1 MSLSSAL
8 GAAMSGLNVSQAG
21 IDITSRNIANVD
33 TPGYTRKIQQQTNAL
48 AGGEGIGVR
57 REAAMRQIDAFLQ
70 QQLRT
75 ASAESASLN
84 IKSSVLNRVD
94 AMFGTPNS
102 NASIAGSIGELA
114 TMLQE
119 LANDPESDAARQSLL
134 NEADNLAAKFNA
146 MSDTI
151 QSMRLEA
158 ERNIASSVESAN
170 ALLQTI
176 ADVNK
181 EIAQRQTGNL
191 SVADLQDQRD
201 TAINE
206 LSRLM
211 DVKTVDRDDGAVT
224 VFTSGGQLLLDR
236 TPVQLRFDERS
247 KLDPV
252 SLYDTDP
259 ARRGVG
265 TISLVSGSTT
275 IDLLAAGGIRSGAI
289 AGYVALRDA
298 ALPQAQAQ
306 LDELAA
312 QLALTLSEETVGSIA
327 ATAGAA
333 TGLDIDTSSMVSGN
347 TISLGYTVG
356 GVRQSVTI
364 MRVDDPSALPLS
376 NTATADPGDTVI
388 GVNFNQPMAAIIADL
403 QAALPADVVVS
414 NPSGNVIRFLDD
426 GVAGNSDIDA
436 LSATV
441 TPAGLTGT
449 GTGAALFVDGTGGTI
464 FSNNPGDP
472 LQKTGF
478 ASRIHLNRQIVA
490 DNTLLVTYETDTPLG
505 DAARPLDLLAR
516 LTSTT
521 RSYAP
526 ESGIGGASSPFS
538 GSVDAFARRLVS
550 FQSSQ
555 AANATRD
562 AEAQQIVSSSLQDR
576 FDGETGVSIDDEMS
590 NLLLLQN
597 AYSANA
603 RVISTISEL
612 FDVLMSIGR

>member
-102 NASIAGSIGELA
+102 NSSIAGSIGELA

-146 MSDTI
+146 MSGTI

-176 ADVNK
+176 ASVNK

-201 TAINE
+201 MAINE

-211 DVKTVDRDDGAVT
+211 DVKTVDRDDGTVT

-247 KLDPV
+247 RLDPV

-259 ARRGVG
+259 AKRGVG

-289 AGYVALRDA
+289 AGYVELRDA

-312 QLALTLSEETVGSIA
+312 QLALTLSEETVGSTA
-327 ATAGAA
+327 ATVGAA
-333 TGLDIDTSSMVSGN
+333 TGLDIDTSSLVSGN

-364 MRVDDPSALPLS
+364 MRVDDPSVLPLS

-426 GVAGNSDIDA
+426 GVAGNSDIGA

-464 FSNNPGDP
+464 FSNNP
-472 LQKTGF
+472 
-478 ASRIHLNRQIVA
+478 
-490 DNTLLVTYETDTPLG
+490 
-505 DAARPLDLLAR
+505 
-516 LTSTT
+516 
-521 RSYAP
+521 
-526 ESGIGGASSPFS
+526 
-538 GSVDAFARRLVS
+538 
-550 FQSSQ
+550 
-555 AANATRD
+555 
-562 AEAQQIVSSSLQDR
+562 
-576 FDGETGVSIDDEMS
+576 
-590 NLLLLQN
+590 
-597 AYSANA
+597 
-603 RVISTISEL
+603 
-612 FDVLMSIGR
+612 

>member
-94 AMFGTPNS
+94 AMFGTPDSNS
-102 NASIAGSIGELA
+102 SIAGSIGELA

-134 NEADNLAAKFNA
+134 NEADNLAVKFNS
-146 MSDTI
+146 MSNTI
-151 QSMRLEA
+151 QNMRLEA

-176 ADVNK
+176 ASVNK

-211 DVKTVDRDDGAVT
+211 DVKTVNRDDGTVT

-236 TPVQLRFDERS
+236 TPVQLRFDEQS

-252 SLYDTDP
+252 SRYDTDP
-259 ARRGVG
+259 AKRGVG

-289 AGYVALRDA
+289 AGYVELRDA

-312 QLALTLSEETVGSIA
+312 QLALTLSEETVASAA

-333 TGLDIDTSSMVSGN
+333 TGFDIDTSAMVSGN

-364 MRVDDPSALPLS
+364 MRVDDPSVLPLPDS
-376 NTATADPGDTVI
+376 ATADPGDTVI
-388 GVNFNQPMAAIIADL
+388 GVNFNQPMAGIIVDL

-414 NPSGNVIRFLDD
+414 NPTGNVIRFLDD
-426 GVAGNSDIDA
+426 GAAGNSDIDA

-464 FSNNPGDP
+464 FSNTPGDP
-472 LQKTGF
+472 SQKTGF
-478 ASRIHLNRQIVA
+478 ASRIQLNRQIVA

-505 DAARPLDLLAR
+505 DAARPLDLLTR
-516 LTSTT
+516 LTSNT

-526 ESGIGGASSPFS
+526 ESGIGGASSPFN